1 MSDEAP
7 ILKIE
12 LRPDGLRLVGDID
25 AAGVDS
31 LVSHLDPLPGSGSE
45 IVIDLSDVAFID
57 SSGFRALIEAHQRAE
72 RIGRQVVMAD
82 PSPAVRRLFDIAGLV
97 PYLHVRTTDD

>member
-7 ILKIE
+7 ILQIE
-12 LRPDGLRLVGDID
+12 LRPTGLRLVGDID

-31 LVSHLDPLPGSGSE
+31 LVSHLDPLPASGVE
-45 IVIDLSDVAFID
+45 IVIDLSEVAFID

-72 RIGRQVVMAD
+72 RAGRLVVMAD
-82 PSPAVRRLFDIAGLV
+82 PSPAVRRLLDISGLV
-97 PYLHVRTTDD
+97 PYLHVRTIDT

>member
-7 ILKIE
+7 ILQIE
-12 LRPDGLRLVGDID
+12 LRPNGLRLFGDVD

-31 LVSHLDPLPGSGSE
+31 LVSHLDPLPGAGSD
-45 IVIDLSDVAFID
+45 IIIDLSDVAFID

-72 RIGRQVVMAD
+72 RVGRRLVMVD
-82 PSPAVRRLFDIAGLV
+82 PSPAIRRLFDISGLV
-97 PYLHVRTTDD
+97 PYLHVRTLDE